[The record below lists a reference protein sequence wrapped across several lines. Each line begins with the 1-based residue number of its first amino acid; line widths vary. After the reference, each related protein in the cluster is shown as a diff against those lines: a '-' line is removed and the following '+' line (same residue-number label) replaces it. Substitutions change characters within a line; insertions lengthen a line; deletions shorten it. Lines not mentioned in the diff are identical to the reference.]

1 MCFSDTFRKLY
12 CVPGSVLPFDDLT
25 GVIGW
30 VKLVQLVQYFT
41 FLINPCNENVAQ
53 KQDE

>member
-1 MCFSDTFRKLY
+1 MSFSDTFRKLY
-12 CVPGSVLPFDDLT
+12 CVPGSVLPFDNST
-25 GVIGW
+25 GVIAFNISIF
-30 VKLVQLVQYFT
+30 QYFT